1 LICRNHHPQENFGMM
16 IVESGSLYDY
26 NGFCNDV
33 DVEYFELGDR
43 IDVVDVA
50 W

>member
-1 LICRNHHPQENFGMM
+1 MM

-26 NGFCNDV
+26 DGFCNV
-33 DVEYFELGDR
+33 EDVEDFELGDR
-43 IDVVDVA
+43 IDVGDVA